1 MRYTLLGNSGLRVS
15 ELALGTMTFGEDWGW
30 GAGRE
35 ACAEMFEAYAEAGG
49 NFVDTAN
56 NYTNGTAE
64 EIVGDLLEGQREE
77 YVLATKYTLST
88 REGDP
93 NACGNHRK
101 NVMQAV
107 DASLARL
114 KTDYIDLLWVHAWD
128 GLTPIE
134 EVMRGLDDLVSQGT
148 VHYVGFSDAP
158 AWVVA
163 RAQQLALERD
173 WTPLSAIQI
182 KYTLTERT
190 PERELLPMARAFR
203 LGVCIWGALD
213 GGVLTGK
220 YLDAGEGRLTTTGRE
235 ITERQHEITREV
247 VAVAEELDVSPAQV
261 VLAWVRQQPGQQLP
275 ILGATKPEQLR
286 DTLASLELALGD
298 DHLGRLDEVSAVE
311 LGFPHDFLADET
323 IERIMFGGTKDRI
336 DPYSE

>member
-30 GAGRE
+30 GAGPD
-35 ACAEMFEAYAEAGG
+35 ACAEMFEQYADRGG

-64 EIVGDLLEGQREE
+64 RILGGLLEGRREE
-77 YVLATKYTLST
+77 FVVATKYTLST

-101 NVMQAV
+101 NLFQAV
-107 DASLARL
+107 EASLARL
-114 KTDYIDLLWVHAWD
+114 QTDYVDLLWVHAWD

-173 WTPLSAIQI
+173 WTPVSAIQI

-190 PERELLPMARAFR
+190 PERELLPMARALR
-203 LGVCIWGALD
+203 LGVCVWGPLD

-220 YLDAGEGRLTTTGRE
+220 YLDEEEGRLTATGRE
-235 ITERQHEITREV
+235 VTERQHEVTREV
-247 VAVAEELDVSPAQV
+247 VGVAEELDVSPAQV

-275 ILGATKPEQLR
+275 ILGATTPEQLR
-286 DTLASLELALGD
+286 DNLASIDLTLD
-298 DHLGRLDEVSAVE
+298 DGHLRRLDEVSTVE
-311 LGFPHDFLADET
+311 MGFPHDFLADET
-323 IERIMFGGTKDRI
+323 IERVLFGGTRDCI
-336 DPYSE
+336 DPYTE

>member
-30 GAGRE
+30 GAGPD
-35 ACAEMFEAYAEAGG
+35 ACAEMFEQYADAGG

-64 EIVGDLLEGQREE
+64 QILGDLLEGRREE
-77 YVLATKYTLST
+77 FVVATKYTLST

-101 NVMQAV
+101 NLFQAV

-114 KTDYIDLLWVHAWD
+114 QTDYVDLLWVHAWD
-128 GLTPIE
+128 GLTPVA

-173 WTPLSAIQI
+173 WTPVSATQI

-190 PERELLPMARAFR
+190 PERELLPMARALR
-203 LGVCIWGALD
+203 LGVCVWGPLD

-220 YLDAGEGRLTTTGRE
+220 YLDEEEGRLTATGRE
-235 ITERQHEITREV
+235 VTERQHEITREV
-247 VAVAEELDVSPAQV
+247 VGVAEELDVSPAQV

-275 ILGATKPEQLR
+275 ILGATTPEQLR
-286 DTLASLELALGD
+286 DNLASLDLTLD
-298 DHLGRLDEVSAVE
+298 DGHLRRLDEVSAVE
-311 LGFPHDFLADET
+311 MGFPHDFLADET
-323 IERIMFGGTKDRI
+323 IERVLFGGTRDSI
-336 DPYSE
+336 DPYAE

>member
-35 ACAEMFEAYAEAGG
+35 ACAEMFEAYVEAGG
-49 NFVDTAN
+49 NVVDTAN

-64 EIVGDLLEGQREE
+64 EIVGDLLDGRREE
-77 YVLATKYTLST
+77 CVLATKYTLST

-93 NACGNHRK
+93 NGCGNHRK
-101 NVMQAV
+101 NMMQAV

-134 EVMRGLDDLVSQGT
+134 EVMRGLDDLVSRGK
-148 VHYVGFSDAP
+148 VHYVGFSDTP

-173 WTPLSAIQI
+173 WAPLSAIQI

-190 PERELLPMARAFR
+190 PERELLPMARAFD
-203 LGVCIWGALD
+203 LGVCVWGALD

-220 YLDAGEGRLTTTGRE
+220 YLDGGEGRATTTDRE

-275 ILGATKPEQLR
+275 ILGATSLEQLR
-286 DTLASLELALGD
+286 DNLTSLDLTLDGD
-298 DHLGRLDEVSAVE
+298 HRRRLDEVSAVE

-323 IERIMFGGTKDRI
+323 IERVMFGGTKDSI
-336 DPYSE
+336 DPYTE